1 MKTWCHVLFASATLL
16 AAQGMHAAEGLPR
29 FDHYDP
35 VVLNEHALD
44 RISKGEVGTAAIL
57 LERAV
62 LLAPHD
68 TRIRRNLETLRAT
81 QAGVR
86 LGAPGISVAP
96 PPLAP
101 ASPMPPGPAT
111 RPVPPVP
118 YWTNEQ
124 AR

>member
-1 MKTWCHVLFASATLL
+1 MKTWCKLLFSSATLL
-16 AAQGMHAAEGLPR
+16 AADGMHAAEGLPR

-44 RISKGEVGTAAIL
+44 KIGKGEVGTAAIL

-86 LGAPGISVAP
+86 LGSPGISEAP
-96 PPLAP
+96 PPPAP
-101 ASPMPPGPAT
+101 LPMQPEPAT
-111 RPVPPVP
+111 APVPPVP
-118 YWTNEQ
+118 FWTNEQ
-124 AR
+124 VR